1 MFHQEQIEAAQA
13 ILSAYSTLALFYAVL
28 VSLTQAGKT
37 GTFHKLIHD
46 MFTEGK
52 IQRAYILCGSSETEL
67 RSQAIEDAIEHNR
80 GLVESGKLKVIFHQD
95 FKKEV
100 MNTCNALIV
109 VDESHL
115 DQSQGQQLHQFLFRH
130 GITMDGNPAP
140 LKDNNTYILS
150 VDATPYSELA
160 ALTHK
165 ETVHKKH
172 VQLLKPGVNYY
183 GLADYDRDGYIM
195 PTFDILECKSIFADL
210 IGERGN
216 KWSLIRLPPSTR
228 GTEEKKAIEAICR
241 TRGYK
246 VVSYTSDAT
255 SVAVTR
261 KEQENLQKKG
271 IIVPCLED
279 APDVPTVVVISGR
292 LRAGKVVPKK
302 HIHFIWEGAEKSK
315 TDALVQGLPGRMCGY
330 EFGDVKPYIFVPIT
344 SLERKSNKTVAESEV
359 ERHLKMPFTIPRN
372 GTNLKKSALDT
383 KPDNGMTA
391 CPPIQIILP
400 FEDEELYSGIF
411 DVDDDTI
418 RGENCRDILLDNLD
432 LIHSAPFLTQAQKDE
447 ILGFVYTAPARVR
460 NIRQRNAEAH
470 HNVLREVIKA
480 YESKTTAPNHIV
492 SQHDHLNFIIT
503 HPCLQTIPGANS
515 RHLYV
520 VFYTKSSAG
529 EKLMEVSHL
538 KSRIPETNGKSIFS
552 VNTKDVPR
560 DFVAAGLVT
569 IPTSLVQTPSDLKKT
584 LHEYIQMW
592 SNAERVDMSSR
603 IQSDKDRFVLKK
615 KTFNYKTSKKNDVEV
630 IRKEL
635 ETLFGIKVK
644 VSYTRSGADTFNIKE
659 ISWE

>member
-1 MFHQEQIEAAQA
+1 MFYQEQIEAAQA

-37 GTFHKLIHD
+37 GTFHKLIRD

-67 RSQAIEDAIEHNR
+67 RSQAMEDAIEHNR
-80 GLVESGKLKVIFHQD
+80 ALVESGKLKVIFHQD

-115 DQSQGQQLHQFLFRH
+115 DQTQGQQLHQFLFRH
-130 GITMDGNPAP
+130 GITMDGDPAS
-140 LKDNNTYILS
+140 LVKNNTYILS

-165 ETVHKKH
+165 ETAHKKH

-183 GLADYDRDGYIM
+183 GLADYDRDSFIL
-195 PTFDILECKSIFADL
+195 PTYDILENKLIFGDL

-216 KWSLIRLPPSTR
+216 KWSLVRLPPSTR
-228 GTEEKKAIEAICR
+228 GTEEKKAIEAICEA
-241 TRGYK
+241 RGYK
-246 VVSYTSDAT
+246 VVSYTSDDT
-255 SVAVTR
+255 SIAITR
-261 KEQENLQKKG
+261 KEQQNLQKKG
-271 IIVPCLED
+271 VHVPCLED
-279 APDVPTVVVISGR
+279 APDVPTVVIIAGR

-344 SLERKSNKTVAESEV
+344 SLERKANKTVAESEV
-359 ERHLKMPFTIPRN
+359 ERHLKMPFTVPRN
-372 GTNLKKSALDT
+372 GTNLKKSVLANKAGMGKTMCVPLRLTIDT
-383 KPDNGMTA
+383 DDDEWLPETA
-391 CPPIQIILP
+391 NDITDSELASRARDLLIENEHLIQTN
-400 FEDEELYSGIF
+400 DRYSG
-411 DVDDDTI
+411 
-418 RGENCRDILLDNLD
+418 E
-432 LIHSAPFLTQAQKDE
+432 QKRE
-447 ILGFVYTAPARVR
+447 ILGFLHSARPHVR
-460 NIRQRNAEAH
+460 RSNQRKYYES
-470 HNVLREVIKA
+470 LLKA
-480 YESKTTAPNHIV
+480 YDSLTCPSEHISDFPEMTFIFWHREYTDIPGSNPNHI
-492 SQHDHLNFIIT
+492 
-503 HPCLQTIPGANS
+503 
-515 RHLYV
+515 YV
-520 VFYTKSSAG
+520 IFYTDAKSGDKELLNANI
-529 EKLMEVSHL
+529 

-560 DFVAAGLVT
+560 PFVAGGVVT

-592 SNAERVDMSSR
+592 ANAERVDVSSR
-603 IQSDKDRFVLKK
+603 IQSDKDRFALKK
-615 KTFNYKTSKKNDVEV
+615 KAFNFKSTQKNDVKV
-630 IRKEL
+630 ICNEL
-635 ETLFGIKVK
+635 GALFGIKVK
-644 VSYTRSGADTFNIKE
+644 VSYVRGGDDIFNIKE